1 VDFKDGGK
9 EMKRILAVLT
19 VLTLAV
25 FFGRSALA
33 EERIDS
39 DRFKIGPGDVL
50 EISVWKDESLQRQI
64 VVPPDRVISYP
75 IIGDI
80 DVTDMSVTR
89 LREVVTERLSE
100 YIPDATV
107 TVLLNQITS
116 LRVYLIGKANSPGV
130 FPIDM
135 ETTVLQV
142 LAMAGGLNPFAAGDE
157 IVILRQEDGKTIK
170 IPFNYEEVAEGKNI
184 EQNIILKR
192 GDVIVVP

>member
-1 VDFKDGGK
+1 
-9 EMKRILAVLT
+9 MKRILAVLT
-19 VLTLAV
+19 VLMLSV
-25 FFGRSALA
+25 VLYHSALA
-33 EERIDS
+33 EEEIEGE
-39 DRFKIGPGDVL
+39 RFKIGPGDVL
-50 EISVWKDESLQRQI
+50 EISVWKDDSLQRQI

-80 DVTDMSVTR
+80 DVTEMNVTK
-89 LREVVTERLSE
+89 LREVITQKLSE

-116 LRVYLIGKANSPGV
+116 LRVYVIGKANNPGV

-142 LAMAGGLNPFAAGDE
+142 LAMAGGLNPFAAADE
-157 IVILRQEDGKTIK
+157 IVILRQEEGKTIK
-170 IPFNYEEVAEGKNI
+170 IPFDYEEVSEGKNI
-184 EQNIILKR
+184 EQNIVLKR